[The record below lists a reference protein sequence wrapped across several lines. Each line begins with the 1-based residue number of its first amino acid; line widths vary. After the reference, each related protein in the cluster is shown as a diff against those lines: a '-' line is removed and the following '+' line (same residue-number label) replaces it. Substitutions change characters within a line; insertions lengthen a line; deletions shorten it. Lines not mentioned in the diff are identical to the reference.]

1 MNLPIQLAADNLGT
15 LIYIIVVVLWVI
27 GNVLSKSKKGKRRTS
42 LPRPDETTTE
52 KELREFLETI
62 SGKPATPP
70 EEVVKPQPKP
80 VKVRPRPQPTAATP
94 SPALSRTV
102 LSPSKLATV
111 EAALP
116 SHTRE
121 ISPVSS
127 FSKTLSSRGSQWKM
141 PGLSMTALRY
151 ALSTNRPVPQVPILE
166 TRTLRNKNELRR
178 LVSGKIILGPP
189 RAFDPFDGVGDYR
202 NQG

>member
-1 MNLPIQLAADNLGT
+1 MNLPIKLDSNNLGT
-15 LIYIIVVVLWVI
+15 LIYIIVVALWVI

-42 LPRPDETTTE
+42 IPRPDESSTE

-62 SGKPATPP
+62 SGKPTIQP
-70 EEVVKPQPKP
+70 EEVVKPPPKP
-80 VKVRPRPQPTAATP
+80 AKVRTRQPINTAPSPVRAPTASSSIVET
-94 SPALSRTV
+94 T
-102 LSPSKLATV
+102 

-116 SHTRE
+116 THMRE
-121 ISPVSS
+121 LSPISS
-127 FSKTLSSRGSQWKM
+127 FSKTLNSRGSQWKM

-166 TRTLRNKNELRR
+166 TKTMRNKNELRR

-189 RAFDPFDGVGDYR
+189 RAFDPYDGVGDYR